1 MALLPRHHRLVRFCA
16 LAVTAASVGYIT
28 ARARSRADA
37 TSEGLSRLTPATQEL
52 MRAIAADRPVIVHAF
67 VSREVPREYVEVRLR
82 LLNLLREM
90 EAQGGEGLT
99 VRIIEPELYSPEA
112 EEAMEKFNILPRP
125 LVNREAGRFDEMETF
140 MGLAFVSGPREEV
153 IPFLDRGL
161 SVEYEIARALRVVT
175 QDKKKVVGI
184 LRTDATIMGNFD
196 IQSRQ
201 QQPAW
206 RIVEE
211 LKKQYE
217 VRSLNPK
224 QPIPEDVDVL
234 FVPQLASCAQDEL
247 DTVKAYIDAG
257 RPALLTADPFPLFD
271 IRTSPTEEKLPPPG
285 QQGGPFGGGGG
296 PPPEPKGDYKGL
308 LREIGVA
315 WDDEIVLSDTYNPH
329 PTLEKVPKQIVFV
342 GPRQD
347 GSNSLAGADLTV
359 DGLTEI
365 VVMFGGELKPSSG
378 WEDKFTPILSTGPTA
393 GWALFDAMVQRHPLF
408 GIQGPI
414 PPQPGK
420 LEDGRLT
427 VGNPDGKPKVIA
439 ARVRGGAKAG
449 PAEAEGP
456 VEGDAGRK
464 DRNVVVIADLDL
476 FGNNFYAMHER
487 GGDVDGDGLDDVRFD
502 NVTFLLNTVDD
513 LVGDDR
519 FIELRKRKSKYR
531 RLTEVDKMKE
541 EERAEREQQ
550 TRDANA
556 KAEAELEE
564 AKKALEGAVAAIQDR
579 ADLDET
585 TKEIML
591 KSAEQ
596 AENRRLQAK
605 TETIEL
611 EKAKA
616 LDKVETRY
624 QRESREIEDRIRIA
638 SLLLPPI
645 PALLLGGFIYAR
657 KRRREHETIPQT
669 RRAAASGRGSA
680 PKKEGDST

>member
-1 MALLPRHHRLVRFCA
+1 MALLPRHHRLIRFCA
-16 LAVTAASVGYIT
+16 LAVTVASLGYAST
-28 ARARSRADA
+28 RARSRADV

-52 MRAIAADRPVIVHAF
+52 MRGISEDRPVIVHAF
-67 VSREVPREYVEVRLR
+67 VSKEVPREYVEVRLR
-82 LLNLLREM
+82 LVNLLREM
-90 EAQGGEGLT
+90 EAQGGKGLT
-99 VRIIEPELYSPEA
+99 VRIVEPELYSPEA

-175 QDKKKVVGI
+175 QEKKKVVGI

-196 IQSRQ
+196 IQTRS
-201 QQPAW
+201 QQPSW

-217 VRSLNPK
+217 VRSIAPK
-224 QPIPEDVDVL
+224 TPVPEDVDVL
-234 FVPQLASCAQDEL
+234 FIPQLSSCSQDEL
-247 DTVKAYIDAG
+247 DNVRAYIDAG
-257 RPALLTADPFPLFD
+257 RPTLITVDPFPLFD
-271 IRTSPTEEKLPPPG
+271 VRTSPTEEKLPPPG
-285 QQGGPFGGGGG
+285 AGGGGPFGGQGG

-308 LREIGVA
+308 LRDVGVA

-347 GSNSLAGADLTV
+347 GSNSLAGGDVTV

-365 VVMFGGELKPSSG
+365 VVMFGGEVNAASG
-378 WEDKFTPILSTGPTA
+378 WEDKFTPLLSTGPTA
-393 GWALFDAMVQRHPLF
+393 GWALFDAMVEKHPLF
-408 GIQGPI
+408 GIQGPL
-414 PPQPGK
+414 PPRPGK
-420 LEDGRLT
+420 LEDGRMA
-427 VGNPDGKPKVIA
+427 VGAPDGKSKVIA
-439 ARVRGGAKAG
+439 ARVRGGAKPG
-449 PAEAEGP
+449 DGEGGAE
-456 VEGDAGRK
+456 RK

-502 NVTFLLNTVDD
+502 NVTFLLNVVDD
-513 LVGDDR
+513 LIGDDR

-531 RLTEVDKMKE
+531 RLTTVDDLKK
-541 EERAEREQQ
+541 EERAEREKQ
-550 TRDANA
+550 TQDANA

-564 AKKALEGAVAAIQDR
+564 AKTALEGAVKAIRER

-591 KSAEQ
+591 KSAEA

-638 SLLLPPI
+638 SVLLPPI
-645 PALLLGGFIYAR
+645 PALMLFGFIYAR
-657 KRRREHETIPQT
+657 KRRREHEAIPQT
-669 RRAAASGRGSA
+669 RRAGTARPAAPS
-680 PKKEGDST
+680 KKEGDTP

>member
-1 MALLPRHHRLVRFCA
+1 MALLPRHHRLIRFVA
-16 LAVTAASVGYIT
+16 LGVTVASLGYAAT
-28 ARARSRADA
+28 RARSRADL
-37 TSEGLSRLTPATQEL
+37 TSEGLSRLTSATQEL
-52 MRAIAADRPVIVHAF
+52 MRGIAVDRPVVVHAF
-67 VSREVPREYVEVRLR
+67 VSKDVPREYVEVRLR

-196 IQSRQ
+196 IQSRS

-224 QPIPEDVDVL
+224 MPIPEDIDVM

-247 DTVKAYIDAG
+247 DNVKAYIDAG
-257 RPALLTADPFPLFD
+257 RPALITVDPFPLFD

-285 QQGGPFGGGGG
+285 QGGGGPFGGQGG

-308 LREIGVA
+308 LRELGVA
-315 WDDEIVLSDTYNPH
+315 WDDEVVLSDTYNPH
-329 PTLEKVPKQIVFV
+329 PTLEKVPRQIVFV

-347 GSNSLAGADLTV
+347 GGNSLAGGDPTV

-365 VVMFGGELKPSSG
+365 VVMFGGELKPASG
-378 WEDKFTPILSTGPTA
+378 WEDKFTPLLSTGPTA
-393 GWALFDAMVQRHPLF
+393 GWALFDAMVERHPLF
-408 GIQGPI
+408 GIQGPL
-414 PPQPGK
+414 PPRPGK
-420 LEDGRLT
+420 MEDGRLA
-427 VGNPDGKPKVIA
+427 VGDPDGKPKVIA
-439 ARVRGGAKAG
+439 ARVKGGAKAG
-449 PAEAEGP
+449 DAEGG
-456 VEGDAGRK
+456 EGRK

-502 NVTFLLNTVDD
+502 NVTFLLNVVDD

-519 FIELRKRKSKYR
+519 FLDLRKRKSKYR
-531 RLTEVDKMKE
+531 RLTEVDRMKE
-541 EERAEREQQ
+541 EERAAREQQ
-550 TRDANA
+550 TRDANT

-564 AKKALEGAVAAIQDR
+564 AKVALEAAVKTIQER
-579 ADLDET
+579 TDLDET

-605 TETIEL
+605 TEAIEL

-645 PALLLGGFIYAR
+645 PALLLGGFIYGR
-657 KRRREHETIPQT
+657 KRRREHEAIPQT
-669 RRAAASGRGSA
+669 RRAGARASTTA
-680 PKKEGDST
+680 KKESKNEGDAT